1 MELAPLQKAQTSRV
15 TGKEPAEGASY
26 DAQEKTPPKLVVPT
40 IALPEG
46 AAAETRLVRGI
57 LKEIDIPPV
66 KATHEDMR
74 LKPESLPP
82 FPAKT
87 MEGYKPDDKK
97 SKLRDAVVAA
107 QSALQKHGGMERLQ
121 EYFASPGENKTAFNT
136 ELEKKGKQ
144 LGKAMFE
151 VSEALEGLTKVE
163 EERDKESPR
172 WQANYDYLLARLK
185 AQLAYLNEYSALLG
199 QMRKD
204 QQPPL
209 EPKVHSG
216 WRVASQAT
224 VSDATAKKYATE
236 CRKTLEKLMKEHP
249 DTPWAILAKR
259 DHLTNLGL
267 EWQPTK

>member
-1 MELAPLQKAQTSRV
+1 VCSSDL
-15 TGKEPAEGASY
+15 
-26 DAQEKTPPKLVVPT
+26 
-40 IALPEG
+40 
-46 AAAETRLVRGI
+46 
-57 LKEIDIPPV
+57 
-66 KATHEDMR
+66 EDMR

-87 MEGYKPDDKK
+87 MDAYKADDKK
-97 SKLRDAVVAA
+97 SPLRDAVETA
-107 QSALQKHGGMERLQ
+107 QAALQKQGGMERLQ
-121 EYFASPGENKTAFNT
+121 EYFNAPGENKTAFNT
-136 ELEKKGKQ
+136 ELEKKGKR
-144 LGKAMFE
+144 LGNAIFE
-151 VSEALEGLTKVE
+151 VNEALEAMTKVE
-163 EERDKESPR
+163 DERDKETPR

-224 VSDATAKKYATE
+224 VSDATAKKFATE
-236 CRKTLEKLMKEHP
+236 SRKTLEKLMKEHP
-249 DTPWAILAKR
+249 ETPWAIFAKR